1 MRDRFSQF
9 MVGRHGNDQ
18 LNLFLLAVDA
28 VLLIV
33 GSVFGGSAAGR
44 VLMALAFALL
54 AVIYFRMFSRNTVR
68 RQDENSK
75 YLRARYRVLGK
86 YRCIRERWVQRK
98 DYKFFTCPSCK
109 ATLRVPRGQGSINIV
124 CRQCGNSFKGKT

>member
-1 MRDRFSQF
+1 

-54 AVIYFRMFSRNTVR
+54 AAIYFRMFSRNTVR

>member
-1 MRDRFSQF
+1 MSIRKILAS
-9 MVGRHGNDQ
+9 
-18 LNLFLLAVDA
+18 LLVA
-28 VLLIV
+28 LLIV

-124 CRQCGNSFKGKT
+124 CRKCGNSFKGKT

>member
-1 MRDRFSQF
+1 

-98 DYKFFTCPSCK
+98 DYKFFTCPSCR

>member
-1 MRDRFSQF
+1 ML
-9 MVGRHGNDQ
+9 GRHGNDQ

-98 DYKFFTCPSCK
+98 DYKFFTCPSCR

>member
-1 MRDRFSQF
+1 MRDRFSRF

-18 LNLFLLAVDA
+18 LNLFLLAVGA
-28 VLLIV
+28 VLLILS
-33 GSVFGGSAAGR
+33 GLFGGSAVGT
-44 VLMALAFALL
+44 VLTVLGFALL
-54 AVIYFRMFSRNTVR
+54 GLVYFRMFSRNTIR

-75 YLRARYRVLGK
+75 YLRARYKALGK
-86 YRCIRERWVQRK
+86 YCCIKERWVQRK

-124 CRQCGNSFKGKT
+124 CRKCGNSFKGKT

>member
-18 LNLFLLAVDA
+18 LNLFLLAVGA
-28 VLLIV
+28 VLLILS
-33 GSVFGGSAAGR
+33 GVFGGSVAGT
-44 VLMALAFALL
+44 VLTVLGFALL
-54 AVIYFRMFSRNTVR
+54 GLVYFRMFSRNTIR

-75 YLRARYRVLGK
+75 YLRWRYKALGK
-86 YRCIRERWVQRK
+86 YRCVKERWVQRK

-109 ATLRVPRGQGSINIV
+109 ATLRVPRGQGNINIV

>member
-1 MRDRFSQF
+1 

>member
-1 MRDRFSQF
+1 

-124 CRQCGNSFKGKT
+124 CRQCGDSFKGKT

>member
-33 GSVFGGSAAGR
+33 GSVFGGSAVGR

>member
-1 MRDRFSQF
+1 ML
-9 MVGRHGNDQ
+9 GRHGNDQ

-28 VLLIV
+28 VLLIL
-33 GSVFGGSAAGR
+33 GAVFGGRAAGR

-68 RQDENSK
+68 RQEENSK

-98 DYKFFTCPSCK
+98 DYKFFTCPSCR

>member
-1 MRDRFSQF
+1 

-28 VLLIV
+28 VMLIV

>member
-124 CRQCGNSFKGKT
+124 CRQCGDSFKGKT

>member
-1 MRDRFSQF
+1 MRNRFSQF

-28 VLLIV
+28 VLLIL
-33 GSVFGGSAAGR
+33 GGLFGGSAVGT
-44 VLMALAFALL
+44 VLMVLGFALL
-54 AVIYFRMFSRNTVR
+54 GLIYFRMFSRNTPR
-68 RQDENSK
+68 RQDENSR
-75 YLRARYRVLGK
+75 YLRARYQALGK
-86 YRCIRERWVQRK
+86 YRCIKERWVQRK

-124 CRQCGNSFKGKT
+124 CRKCGNSFKGKT

>member
-1 MRDRFSQF
+1 

-28 VLLIV
+28 VLLIL
-33 GSVFGGSAAGR
+33 GSVLGGRAAGR
-44 VLMALAFALL
+44 VLMVLAFALL

-75 YLRARYRVLGK
+75 YLRVRYRVLGK
-86 YRCIRERWVQRK
+86 CRCIRERWVQRK
-98 DYKFFTCPSCK
+98 DYKFFTCPSCR
-109 ATLRVPRGQGSINIV
+109 ATLRVPRGQGSISIV
-124 CRQCGNSFKGKT
+124 CRKCGNSFKGKT

>member
-124 CRQCGNSFKGKT
+124 CRKCGTSFRRRS

>member
-1 MRDRFSQF
+1 

-98 DYKFFTCPSCK
+98 DYKFFPCPSCK

>member
-1 MRDRFSQF
+1 MRNRFSQF

-18 LNLFLLAVDA
+18 LNLFLLAAGA
-28 VLLIV
+28 VLLIL
-33 GSVFGGSAAGR
+33 GGAFGGAVGT
-44 VLMALAFALL
+44 VLTVLGFVLL
-54 AVIYFRMFSRNTVR
+54 GLVYFRMFSRNTIR

-75 YLRARYRVLGK
+75 YLRWRYKALGK
-86 YRCIRERWVQRK
+86 YRCVKERWVQRK

-124 CRQCGNSFKGKT
+124 CRKCGNSFKGKT

>member
-54 AVIYFRMFSRNTVR
+54 AVIYFRMFSRNTAR

>member
-28 VLLIV
+28 VLLIL
-33 GSVFGGSAAGR
+33 GAVFGGRAAGR
-44 VLMALAFALL
+44 VLMVLAFALL

-124 CRQCGNSFKGKT
+124 CRKCGNSFKGKT

>member
-1 MRDRFSQF
+1 

-28 VLLIV
+28 LLLIV